1 MMWNRRR
8 FLESLSALPF
18 LRGFGVGV
26 VTAGVATVS
35 RVELEAASR
44 TPDYFRELGVR
55 PFINASGT
63 YTAMTASL
71 MPPEVMDAIAY
82 ASKHYVMLEE
92 LQIKV
97 GERIASLVHAEAAL
111 VTSGAASALTL
122 GTAAV
127 LTGTDQQKMV
137 ALPDLTAV
145 PGFKSEVIIQK
156 SHRFGYDHAVRNCG
170 VRLVEV
176 ETREDLERAVNP
188 KTAMMLFYNNNNKEG
203 RIQDEE
209 FAQLG
214 KKHGVPTFNDAAAD
228 VPPVENLWK
237 YTKMGFDLVTFSG
250 GKGIRGP
257 QSAGLLLGRKD
268 LITAARLNAP
278 PNGNT
283 IGRGMK
289 VNKEEI
295 VGMLAALELYLKR
308 DHAREQ
314 QDFER
319 RAETIRS
326 SVAAVSGVKAE
337 VFTPEVAN
345 HVPHLRITWDEAG
358 KGLTASAV
366 VAAMR
371 DGEPSIAIRSEGPAL
386 VIGVWM
392 MRPGED
398 KIVAKRLR
406 QVLEKKS
413 T

>member
-1 MMWNRRR
+1 MWNRRR
-8 FLESLSALPF
+8 FLETVSGVPLLGALT
-18 LRGFGVGV
+18 GI
-26 VTAGVATVS
+26 GVAATPG
-35 RVELEAASR
+35 EAVAGA
-44 TPDYFRELGVR
+44 PDYFRALGVR
-55 PFINASGT
+55 PFINAAGT

-71 MPPEVMDAIAY
+71 MPPEVMDAINY
-82 ASKHYVMLEE
+82 ASKHFVMLDE
-92 LQIKV
+92 LHVKV
-97 GERIASLVHAEAAL
+97 GERIAQLVHADAAM

-137 ALPDLTAV
+137 SLPDLANM
-145 PGFKSEVIIQK
+145 KSEVIIQK

-170 VRLVEV
+170 VRMVEV

-209 FAQLG
+209 FVQLG
-214 KKHGVPTFNDAAAD
+214 KKHAVPTLNDAAAD

-237 YTKMGFDLVTFSG
+237 YTKMGFDLVAFSG

-257 QSAGLLLGRKD
+257 QSAGLLLGSKD
-268 LITAARLNAP
+268 LIAAARLNAP

-283 IGRGMK
+283 VGRGMK

-295 VGMLAALELYLKR
+295 VGMLAALELYLKK
-308 DHAREQ
+308 DFAKEQ
-314 QDFER
+314 ADFEK

-326 SVAAVSGVKAE
+326 SAAAVAGVKAE
-337 VFTPEVAN
+337 VFVPEVAN
-345 HVPHLRITWDEAG
+345 HVPHVRISWDG
-358 KGLTASAV
+358 KSLTPAAV
-366 VAAMR
+366 VTAMR

-406 QVLEKKS
+406 QVLEAKA
-413 T
+413 